1 MTSQQL
7 QYLKDTQEKAIKVI
21 NSCKTKSQLR
31 GAKKY
36 IILLGA
42 KYIQEFD
49 LNELFKV
56 NPKDYYL
63 CKDIL
68 QSLELKIQFK
78 KLSVIPNIKQ
88 S

>member
-7 QYLKDTQEKAIKVI
+7 QYLKDTQEKAIKVVD
-21 NSCKTKSQLR
+21 SCKTKAQLR

-36 IILLGA
+36 ITLLGA
-42 KYIQEFD
+42 RYTQEFD

-56 NPKDYYL
+56 NPKDYHL
-63 CKDIL
+63 CKDIH

-78 KLSVIPNIKQ
+78 KLSVKSNTKQ